1 MKRSKKIILL
11 ISAFLIPVLIVIGH
25 LIYMEK
31 MDPGHFNGGENLLLA
46 DMSSQY
52 NSMYSYIQDVFLGKE
67 SIFYSFAKSLGGN
80 MASTVGY
87 YLGSPFNILYLFFS
101 KGSIPLC
108 TFIIYVLKIGLCG
121 LFMFFF
127 LSKRLKKNTYSLLI
141 FSSSYALS
149 AYTVNYYFNNMWLD
163 VVLLAP
169 LVMYGINYI
178 IEKRKIYPYTIFLSL
193 AIISNFYIS
202 YMLCIFCVIYFIYEI
217 LIRYK
222 LKENFKEIKSIC
234 LKFIIGSLLAGGM
247 SCFLLLPAI
256 TNLSEIMRFDTD
268 PVKLK
273 YDIRGFKNT
282 IFNDLLSKLYI
293 GSHSRE
299 SSLSRN
305 RPNIYFGI
313 FPLIMCY
320 YYYFNHKIKLKE
332 KLITLSI
339 MLIFFLSFFIPY
351 MNIFWHA
358 FSFPNGYICRF
369 SFLFMFF
376 MIYIACR
383 NFYKLDK
390 IRIIPSIIIITLYL
404 WISKYISTQYL
415 VFLERKDIII
425 SCCFAC
431 FYVVLLFILSRIPRG
446 KKILIGILIITVITE
461 IYLNFSDSLI
471 TNKRMKIMS
480 SYKSFYTDV
489 CPEINNLEDNFY
501 RIDGNYYF
509 SYLDGMICNTH
520 GITSSL
526 STNDGNFYRSMYDYG
541 FSLTYTTISNE
552 VNKLPIMDSIM
563 GIKYFY
569 TKEKYEDSLYEFQK
583 PISTKKYNYV
593 FKEWRPKEIY
603 LYKNPYALDLGLL
616 IDKSYFDIYKNSNF
630 DNNYEYINA
639 LMKSLTGNNKDVMHA
654 YNGEYLGKNE
664 YHFTIDNDS
673 PYLYLSYKYK
683 ISINWTSYESI
694 YINNQ
699 YVATGNSDDVG
710 IMKIPNRYNG
720 QDITVKIGYDN
731 YSNQN
736 EIVDS
741 LVIYSFDFD
750 QFKEDIDILKQ
761 KQIDIIKVE
770 GNEVEA
776 KYDSKEDSI
785 VFLSIPYDTGWRVY
799 LDGKK
804 VKYFNMG
811 HGFMGIEVPK
821 GSHTIKMKFYPN
833 NLFLG
838 IFISIISIVGL
849 IFYEKK
855 INKKLE

>member
-1 MKRSKKIILL
+1 MKRSKKILL
-11 ISAFLIPVLIVIGH
+11 LVSAFLIPIIIVGIH

-31 MDPGHFNGGENLLLA
+31 VEPGYFSGGENLLLA

-52 NSMYSYIQDVFLGKE
+52 NSLYSYIQDVFLGKA
-67 SIFYSFAKSLGGN
+67 SIFYSFSKSIGGN
-80 MASTVGY
+80 MASTIGY
-87 YLGSPFNILYLFFS
+87 YLSSPFNILYIFFN
-101 KGSIPLC
+101 KASIPLC
-108 TFIIYVLKIGLCG
+108 TFIIYLIKIGLCG
-121 LFMFFF
+121 LFMYFF
-127 LSKRLKKNTYSLLI
+127 LSKRLKRNTYSLLI

-149 AYTVNYYFNNMWLD
+149 SYTVNYYFNNMWLD

-193 AIISNFYIS
+193 SIITNFYIS
-202 YMLCIFCVIYFIYEI
+202 YMVCIFCVLYFIYEI

-222 LKENFKEIKSIC
+222 LKGNFKEIRSIFI
-234 LKFIIGSLLAGGM
+234 KFVIGSLLAGGI
-247 SCFLLLPAI
+247 SCFILLPVL
-256 TNLSEIMRFDTD
+256 TNLSQVMRFKTEQSQ
-268 PVKLK
+268 LK
-273 YDIRGFKNT
+273 YDMRGFKNT

-293 GSHSRE
+293 GSHSKE

-313 FPLIMCY
+313 FSLVSCY
-320 YYYFNHKIKLKE
+320 FYYFNHKIKLKE

-339 MLIFFLSFFIPY
+339 MLIFFLSFFVPY

-390 IRIIPSIIIITLYL
+390 IRIIPSVIFIGVYIRIAE
-404 WISKYISTQYL
+404 YISTQYL

-425 SCCFAC
+425 SCCFVC
-431 FYVVLLFILSRIPRG
+431 LYVILLFILSRIPKG
-446 KKILIGILIITVITE
+446 KKILTGILIVTVLIE
-461 IYLNFSDSLI
+461 LYLNFSDCLI
-471 TNKRMKIMS
+471 TNKKMKIIS
-480 SYKSFYTDV
+480 SYKNFYNDI
-489 CPEINNLEDNFY
+489 CPKINNLDDKFY
-501 RIDGNYYF
+501 RVDGNYYF
-509 SYLDGMICNTH
+509 SYLDGMICGTS

-552 VNKLPIMDSIM
+552 INKLPIMDSIM
-563 GIKYFY
+563 GVKYFY
-569 TKEKYEDSLYEFQK
+569 SKDKIEE
-583 PISTKKYNYV
+583 PIYNYKKSIFTKKYNYV
-593 FKEWRPKEIY
+593 YKEWRDKEVF
-603 LYKNPYALDLGLL
+603 LYENPYALDLGLL
-616 IDKSYFDIYKNSNF
+616 VDKDYYDIYENSNF
-630 DNNYEYINA
+630 DNNYEYLNA
-639 LMKSLTGNNKDVMHA
+639 LMKSLTGNNKDILKP
-654 YNGEYLGKNE
+654 YQGEYLGNNE
-664 YHFTIDNDS
+664 YRFTIDNDS
-673 PYLYLSYKYK
+673 PYLYFSYDYK

-699 YVATGNSDDVG
+699 YVTTGNSDDVG
-710 IMKIPNRYNG
+710 IMKVPNKYNG
-720 QDITVKIGYDN
+720 EDIIVRIGYDN
-731 YSNQN
+731 YSSQN
-736 EIVDS
+736 TVVDS
-741 LVIYSFDFD
+741 LIMYYFDLD
-750 QFKEDIDILKQ
+750 QFKEDIEILKN
-761 KQIDIIKVE
+761 KEIDIIKIEKNV
-770 GNEVEA
+770 VEA
-776 KYDSKEDSI
+776 KYNSNEDSI
-785 VFLSIPYDTGWRVY
+785 VFMSIPYDTGWRVY
-799 LDGKK
+799 VDNKK

-838 IFISIISIVGL
+838 IFITLISMSCLII
-849 IFYEKK
+849 YEKK